1 MNSFIKFSAIITA
14 CAAFLFSAHTETAFA
29 ADGDSLQL
37 APMTPAPLELGRGVN
52 VLGYDPIWNNFEQ
65 RRFKAEYFT
74 KIKEAGFDHLRLN
87 IHPFRHQ
94 LGADEG
100 YRMKDEWYKTLDW
113 IVDNALRNDLKI
125 ILDLHEYNAMSEDPE
140 GNRERFLSFWRQM
153 SDKFSG
159 YSNRVVFEL
168 LNEPHN
174 KLDAKLWNVYAK
186 DALAVIREKNPER
199 PVIIGATQWNSINL
213 LHTLELPADDPNI
226 MVTVHYYKPMRFTHQ
241 GASWVGEELRNTSG
255 VTWGTDE
262 EKAAVVKD
270 FEEARK
276 WGVDNNR
283 IVYLGE
289 FGAYDK
295 APTESRVTYTDYVC
309 RTCEKM
315 GWSWGYW
322 QFDSDFIVFDVKND
336 KWVEPIL
343 GALIPNSPVL
353 K

>member
-1 MNSFIKFSAIITA
+1 MNSFIKFSAVITA
-14 CAAFLFSAHTETAFA
+14 CATFLFCTHTETAFA
-29 ADGDSLQL
+29 ADGDSPQL
-37 APMTPAPLELGRGVN
+37 APMMTPAPLELGRGVN

-65 RRFKAEYFT
+65 RRFKAEYFS

-153 SDKFSG
+153 SDKFAS

-186 DALAVIREKNPER
+186 DVLAVIREKNPER
-199 PVIIGATQWNSINL
+199 PVIIG
-213 LHTLELPADDPNI
+213 D
-226 MVTVHYYKPMRFTHQ
+226 
-241 GASWVGEELRNTSG
+241 G
-255 VTWGTDE
+255 VETIEIFDE
-262 EKAAVVKD
+262 ESPWKRKEIKDYTIKDIRVKI
-270 FEEARK
+270 FEGGKLIYDRPSVKEVHEYCAEQLETIWEETLRFENPQTYYVDLSQKLYDLKHKMIDGYRK
-276 WGVDNNR
+276 
-283 IVYLGE
+283 
-289 FGAYDK
+289 
-295 APTESRVTYTDYVC
+295 
-309 RTCEKM
+309 
-315 GWSWGYW
+315 
-322 QFDSDFIVFDVKND
+322 
-336 KWVEPIL
+336 
-343 GALIPNSPVL
+343 
-353 K
+353 